1 MLTFISKYFK
11 KCFKCNHNYPLFLFP
26 INFRKYQLSTAKGKG
41 LVCKICLYK
50 EVINEGSYVKV
61 TLNNKL
67 DKEGKKLPDIIEV
80 IRVEKTIINGLKR
93 IIKL

>member
-1 MLTFISKYFK
+1 MLKKYFK

-61 TLNNKL
+61 TLNSKL
-67 DKEGKKLPDIIEV
+67 DKEGKKLSDIIEV
-80 IRVEKTIINGLKR
+80 IRVDKTIINGLKR